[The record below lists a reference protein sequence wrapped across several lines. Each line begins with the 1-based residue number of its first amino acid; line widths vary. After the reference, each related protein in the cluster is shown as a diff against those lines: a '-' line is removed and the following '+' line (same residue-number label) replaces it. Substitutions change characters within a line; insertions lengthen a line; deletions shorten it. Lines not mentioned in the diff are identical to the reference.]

1 MLKHIVSWTLAD
13 HAEGADKA
21 TNAALLASELAAL
34 ADCVP
39 GILAF
44 EVVLPQP
51 GLEAGFDMMLY
62 SEFADTAALQAY
74 IEYPPHKQFGAR
86 MAKMRTER
94 RAFDYDTASLPR

>member
-1 MLKHIVSWTLAD
+1 MIKHIVSWTLAD

-21 TNAALLASELAAL
+21 TNAARLAAELRGL

-39 GILAF
+39 GIGTF

-62 SEFADTAALQAY
+62 SEFVDAAALQAY
-74 IEYPPHKQFGAR
+74 VEFPAHQGFGAK
-86 MAKMRTER
+86 MAAVRTGR
-94 RAFDYDTASLPR
+94 WAFDYDPDAIEA

>member
-1 MLKHIVSWTLAD
+1 MIKHIVSWTLAD

-21 TNAALLASELAAL
+21 TNAEFLAAELRKL

-39 GILAF
+39 GIRSF

-62 SEFADTAALQAY
+62 SEFEDADALQAY
-74 IEYPPHKQFGAR
+74 VDHPPHKAFGALITAR
-86 MAKMRTER
+86 RTGR
-94 RAFDYDTASLPR
+94 WAFDYDPDAIQA